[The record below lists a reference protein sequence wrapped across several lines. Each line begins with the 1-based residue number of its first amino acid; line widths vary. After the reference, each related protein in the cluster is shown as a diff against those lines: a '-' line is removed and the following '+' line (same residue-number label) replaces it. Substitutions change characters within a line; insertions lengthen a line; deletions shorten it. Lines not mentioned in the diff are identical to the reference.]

1 MMKFPTPVI
10 VRRVVG
16 TEERECSLGETHTVS
31 VYAEKS
37 LDLTDEIR
45 INEVKGGY
53 SDSERENPVYQD
65 NQGRLYDTYYA
76 VDYYAV
82 VRYVR
87 RDDGTQ
93 WRTGAHVPT
102 PNKRYDEVTA

>member
-1 MMKFPTPVI
+1 MMKFPTQVI

-53 SDSERENPVYQD
+53 SDSERENPVYRD
-65 NQGRLYDTYYA
+65 AQGRMYDTAYA
-76 VDYYAV
+76 DDFYAV
-82 VRYVR
+82 VRYIR
-87 RDDGTQ
+87 REDRTE
-93 WRTGAHVPT
+93 WRSGMHIPT
-102 PNKRYDEVTA
+102 PCERYDEVTA